1 MQCEFALRENLMAA
15 SGVVLSN
22 VWEVK
27 TVKSTHRLAA
37 PAAGLL
43 ALSLAAAPLMAQGGG
58 GLGQQQPQRGG
69 PPNNDTPYILV
80 TTFHSDDRKLGVDL
94 AEDLR
99 KRVSQEHSARE
110 LFVIQKKAIDGTL
123 EASGYR
129 PDSALSSSDLMELAK
144 QLRGEIVVDGTVTKS
159 GSGLKLDTRILMKS
173 GQATLAQPL
182 PVTDAKD
189 VGDASKQ
196 LEKAISESNK
206 ALASFKTC
214 KNNMTAAKYP
224 EAATAAR
231 AGLAAYPNSAFSRV
245 CLLQSLV
252 AQKAAPDQIIEAANA
267 IKQQDPHSAIAY
279 ANLSDAYMAKG
290 DTTHAMEA
298 LLGLYREDPSNKGLA
313 TSIVGIL
320 ANSGAP
326 DQAIPII
333 DSLLVND
340 PSDAQMLKQKWLL
353 LLRANHLKD
362 AMAAGEAYVKVD
374 TAAANVDYFQRQI
387 GTAQKDSNA
396 AAVAQFATRASA
408 RFPTNPDFTL
418 LLAQNQLKSGQL
430 QQAVESARRA
440 TQAAPK
446 DPRGWQLLLAGF
458 AQMKQSDSIV
468 AAGKAAVAAG
478 VSKDDIGASLASVAN
493 EAFQKAQ
500 ASKTREDYQAALDAA
515 QTVDAIAPSPQS
527 AFFIGVSAYSVAA
540 DILGDVQ
547 KLSRST
553 KKADQAQAC
562 TEAKQ
567 SEDLLALAQ
576 INMPKGASV
585 SKEAAGQIMGAV
597 GQYGDFISGVKK
609 AFCK

>member
-1 MQCEFALRENLMAA
+1 MQGNALRENMMAA

-27 TVKSTHRLAA
+27 TVKSTNRLAA
-37 PAAGLL
+37 AAAGFL
-43 ALSLAAAPLMAQGGG
+43 ALSLAASPLMAQGGG
-58 GLGQQQPQRGG
+58 GLGQAPAQRGG
-69 PPNNDTPYILV
+69 PPNNDTPYILI

-99 KRVSQEHSARE
+99 KRVSSEHSARE

-129 PDSALSSSDLMELAK
+129 PDSALSASDLMELAK
-144 QLRGEIVVDGTVTKS
+144 QLRGEIVIDGTVNKA
-159 GSGLKLDTRILMKS
+159 GAGLKLDTRILMKS

-189 VGDASKQ
+189 IGDASKQ
-196 LEKAISESNK
+196 LEKAVSDANK
-206 ALASFKTC
+206 AIVGFKTC

-231 AGLAAYPNSAFSRV
+231 AGLTAYPNSAFSRV

-252 AQKAAPDQIIEAANA
+252 AQKAPADQIIEVANA
-267 IKQQDPHSAIAY
+267 IKTQDPHSAIAY

-290 DTTHAMEA
+290 DTVNAMQA
-298 LLGLYREDPSNKGLA
+298 LMGLYREDPTNKPLA
-313 TSIVGIL
+313 NSIVGIL

-326 DQAIPII
+326 DKAIPII

-340 PSDAQMLKQKWLL
+340 PADAQMLRQKWLL
-353 LLRANHLKD
+353 LLRANRFKD

-374 TAAANVDYFQRQI
+374 TAAANLDYFQRQI
-387 GTAQKDSNA
+387 GTAQKDSNT
-396 AAVAQFATRASA
+396 AAVAQFATRAAA
-408 RFPTNPDFTL
+408 RFPSNPDFTL
-418 LLAQNQLKSGQL
+418 LLAQNQLKAGQL

-446 DPRGWQLLLAGF
+446 DPRGWQILLAAF
-458 AQMKQSDSIV
+458 AQMKQADSIIAV
-468 AAGKAAVAAG
+468 GKAAVAAG
-478 VSKDDIGASLASVAN
+478 VSKDDIGSSLASVAN

-500 ASKTREDYQAALDAA
+500 ASKSREDYQAALEAA
-515 QTVDAIAPSPQS
+515 QTVDAIAPSQQS
-527 AFFIGVSAYSVAA
+527 AFFIGVASFQIATDMATE
-540 DILGDVQ
+540 LQ
-547 KLSRST
+547 KLAKST

-567 SEDLLALAQ
+567 MEDLIALTQ
-576 INMPKGASV
+576 INMPKGAAV

-597 GQYGDFISGVKK
+597 GQYGDFINGVKK